1 LKVYVGAIPLKGRF
15 MSSVKFEGWS
25 RAVVDATPD
34 LDSEG
39 RRITIQ
45 AYRLLARGEPVT
57 PAQIADAAGVSRER
71 TEELLRSWRLV
82 LWDDQDRVVG
92 FFGLQSHHVEPT
104 HRMDVDGTPVFGWC
118 AGDTLLIP
126 EILEATV
133 DVESAD
139 PVSGATIRLTVTPEG
154 VTGLE
159 PPEAVMSLLYPED
172 ELTEKAIQSFCHRVY
187 FFESPETA
195 HEWIAGRPGMFTV
208 TIDEAFQLLQ
218 LVNRLRLGPALD
230 QVGAT

>member
-1 LKVYVGAIPLKGRF
+1 MSDVRF
-15 MSSVKFEGWS
+15 AEWS
-25 RAVVDATPD
+25 RAVADATPD

-57 PAQIADAAGVSRER
+57 PAQIADAAGVSKER
-71 TEELLRSWRLV
+71 AEDVLRSWRLV

-104 HRMDVDGTPVFGWC
+104 HRMEVDGTPVFGWC

-126 EILEATV
+126 EILETTV

-159 PPEAVMSLLYPED
+159 PPEAVMSLLYPEG
-172 ELTEKAIQSFCHRVY
+172 ELTETAIQSFCHRVY
-187 FFESPETA
+187 FFESPESA
-195 HEWIAGRPGMFTV
+195 QQWIAGRPGMFTV
-208 TIDEAFQLLQ
+208 TIDEAFQLGQ
-218 LVNRLRLGPALD
+218 LVNRLRLGSVLD
-230 QVGAT
+230 QVGAK